1 VVQGRPQSRL
11 QFSSILLGALALAV
25 FPALAT
31 STALG
36 KAAKNRKKA
45 AVTRSIKVPLPR
57 MRPGSVAAVA
67 FVPTP
72 ARRPL
77 DRHRHAPPGHTARR
91 ASTAPA
97 RVASRTIDDLPLA
110 YAPTRATS
118 RADIAVLKRAI
129 SEARSGH
136 LTTVDK
142 LQAAISDPLARKLV
156 EWALLR
162 GNDNE
167 ADFAR
172 YDVFITANPSWPSI
186 GRLRRRAEAMLWA
199 EKADLRTVRAF
210 FAKHEPLSAR
220 GHFAYARALLAH
232 GHRAAAQARV
242 RAGWTMSFNRDVETD
257 ARKLFGGLITRADD
271 KARMDRRL
279 YENDVDAAM
288 RAARRLGGVQPAI
301 AKARYAANRRK
312 RTAAALL
319 GALPAGARK
328 DTGVL
333 FNRIRWLRRHDRDEE
348 AAKLML
354 TAPTKLGAG
363 HDTDDW
369 WKERRVLA
377 RTLIELNRPKAAYLI
392 CRNAALPAK
401 EKYRVES
408 EFMAGWIALRFLKAP
423 QTAAWHF
430 ARIRAFGIENTTALA
445 RAGYWQGRAAEAA
458 GRSREAYAHY
468 ADAARHATTYY
479 GQLAAARIGMREI
492 ALESPPAMSAARRAA
507 LSRAEIVRAVDLL
520 YETGERSLVIPFVA
534 DLKRIDDAGAL
545 TLIAKLARKHGHAR
559 AAVLMSKEAVS
570 RGLPLDY
577 PAFPTYGLPRYRP
590 IGPPVEPAIVYAIAR
605 QESAFNPRTVS
616 PANALGLMQ
625 VTPAAGRFIARTYG
639 VKYSRR
645 RLLHDDVYNVQM
657 GAAELG
663 GNIQT
668 YRGSYI
674 LAFAAYNAGR
684 GRVKQWIERFG
695 DPRDPRVDPIDW
707 VERIP
712 FSETRNYVQ
721 RIMENLQAY
730 RVRFGRGNRLLIEA
744 DIRRGSSVN

>member
-1 VVQGRPQSRL
+1 
-11 QFSSILLGALALAV
+11 LLGAFVLAA

-36 KAAKNRKKA
+36 KTAKSRKKA

-67 FVPTP
+67 LVPTP
-72 ARRPL
+72 AVRPL
-77 DRHRHAPPGHTARR
+77 DQHAPLGHTARR
-91 ASTAPA
+91 ASTVPA
-97 RVASRTIDDLPLA
+97 RAASRTSDNLPLA
-110 YAPTRATS
+110 YAPTHATS

-129 SEARSGH
+129 REARRGH
-136 LTTVDK
+136 SIEVDK
-142 LQAAISDPLARKLV
+142 LQATISDPLARKLI
-156 EWALLR
+156 EWTLLR
-162 GNDNE
+162 ADDND

-172 YDVFITANPSWPSI
+172 YNAFIAANPSWPSI
-186 GRLRRRAEAMLWA
+186 GRLRRRAEARLWA
-199 EKADLRTVRAF
+199 EKTDLRTIRAF
-210 FAKHEPLSAR
+210 FAEHEPLSAK

-242 RAGWTMSFNRDVETD
+242 GAGWPMAFNRDVEND

-288 RAARRLGGVQPAI
+288 RAAQRVGGVQPAI
-301 AKARYAANRRK
+301 VRARNAVHK
-312 RTAAALL
+312 RARNAAALIN
-319 GALPAGARK
+319 ALPASARN
-328 DTGVL
+328 DVGLL
-333 FNRIRWLRRHDRDEE
+333 FSRIRYLRRSNKDEE
-348 AAKLML
+348 AARLML
-354 TAPTKLGAG
+354 AAPSNLGAG

-369 WKERRVLA
+369 WKERRLLA
-377 RTLIELNRPKAAYLI
+377 RTLIELNQPKAAYLI

-401 EKYRVES
+401 ENYRVES

-423 QTAAWHF
+423 QIAASHF
-430 ARIRAFGIENTTALA
+430 ARIRALGIENTTALA

-458 GRSREAYAHY
+458 GRSQEAYAHY
-468 ADAARHATTYY
+468 ADAARYATTYY
-479 GQLAAARIGMREI
+479 GQLAAARIGKKEI
-492 ALESPPAMSAARRAA
+492 ALEPPPAMSAARRAA
-507 LSRAEIVRAVDLL
+507 LSRAEIVRAVELL
-520 YETGERSLVIPFVA
+520 YEIDERSLVIPFVA
-534 DLKRIDDAGAL
+534 NLERIDDAGAL
-545 TLIAKLARKHGHAR
+545 TLIAELARKHGHAR
-559 AAVLMSKEAVS
+559 AAVLMGKEAIS

-616 PANALGLMQ
+616 PANAMGLMQ
-625 VTPAAGRFIARTYG
+625 VTPGAGRFIAQTYG
-639 VKYSRR
+639 VKYNRR

-663 GNIQT
+663 GNIQI

-684 GRVKQWIERFG
+684 GRVKQWIARFG

-744 DIRRGSSVN
+744 DIRRGRSVN